1 MTTLVDLALDS
12 PTASPARKLQCST
25 AAVRLSFTWFGCRRS
40 LTPAQKAEAAETFG
54 AEGQFLSAGKKLVDT
69 RHPAFRKV
77 TAVRGRAVGFWRL
90 LTLPYP
96 ESGIRLIRQDRIEE
110 FDRELNSF
118 RRELDAAVAEL
129 DDRYGELQTAAR
141 RRLGSLF
148 NPADY
153 PASLRPWFKIDW
165 DFPSVEPPDYLMDL
179 HPRLYEQEKARIA
192 ARFEEAVGLA
202 EQAFVQ
208 EFRELVGH
216 LCERIGGSDQ
226 KVFRNSA
233 IGNLSEFFER
243 FRSLN
248 VRSNAELDQLVAQA
262 QNVVR
267 GVDPQDL
274 RDDRQLRQ
282 LVSEQLAPVQT
293 ALDAML
299 VDRPRRR
306 ILRGAT

>member
-1 MTTLVDLALDS
+1 MTMLVDRVLDA
-12 PTASPARKLQCST
+12 PAVSPAHRLQTTT
-25 AAVRLSFTWFGCRRS
+25 AAVRLSFTWFGCRKS
-40 LTPAQKAEAAETFG
+40 LTPAQKAEAADAFG

-69 RHPAFRKV
+69 RYPAFRKV
-77 TAVRGRAVGFWRL
+77 TAVRGRAVGFWRS

-96 ESGIRLIRQDRIEE
+96 ENGIRLIRQDRVEE

-118 RRELDAAVAEL
+118 RGELDAAVAEL
-129 DDRYGELQTAAR
+129 DDRYGELQAAAR

-153 PASLRPWFKIDW
+153 PASLRPWFKLDW

-216 LCERIGGSDQ
+216 LCERITGDG

-233 IGNLSEFFER
+233 MSNMAEFFER

-262 QNVVR
+262 QAVVR
-267 GVDPQDL
+267 GVAPQDL

-282 LVSEQLAPVQT
+282 IVAEQLSPVQT

>member
-1 MTTLVDLALDS
+1 MTTLVE
-12 PTASPARKLQCST
+12 PAAARSSLPAHRLQTTT

-54 AEGQFLSAGKKLVDT
+54 AEGQFFSAGKKLVDT

-77 TAVRGRAVGFWRL
+77 TAIRGRAVGYWRS

-96 ESGIRLIRQDRIEE
+96 ETGIRLIRQDRIEE
-110 FDRELNSF
+110 FDRELTSF
-118 RRELDAAVAEL
+118 RRDLDAAVVEL
-129 DDRYGELQTAAR
+129 DDRYSELQSAAR
-141 RRLGSLF
+141 QRLGTLF

-153 PASLRPWFKIDW
+153 PPSLRPWFKLDW
-165 DFPSVEPPDYLMDL
+165 DFPSVEPPDYLMEL
-179 HPRLYEQEKARIA
+179 HPRLYEQEKARLA

-202 EQAFVQ
+202 EQAFLQ

-216 LCERIGGSDQ
+216 LCERIHGD
-226 KVFRNSA
+226 KVFRNSVV
-233 IGNLSEFFER
+233 GNLTEFFER

-248 VRSNAELDQLVAQA
+248 VRSSDEFDQLVEQA
-262 QNVVR
+262 QRVVR
-267 GVDPQDL
+267 GLAPQDL
-274 RDDRQLRQ
+274 RDDQVLRR
-282 LVSEQLAPVQT
+282 LVAEQLEPVQS